1 MEEKANSWTQN
12 STTSLRWWDGRTS
25 DMGSSFL
32 FLSYLS
38 DKLGGSTGIQQLISN
53 PSLGGNGI
61 ENLARNPG
69 PGSTPIGL
77 TMSEIFANFS
87 AAITLDSDQ
96 GAFGFSEIDLVDD
109 CSSGGFCRGVA
120 SAENSD
126 WSEAWQS
133 SGHSLE
139 GWGLKTFLSLIHI

>member
-1 MEEKANSWTQN
+1 
-12 STTSLRWWDGRTS
+12 
-25 DMGSSFL
+25 MGSSFL

-96 GAFGFSEIDLVDD
+96 GAFGFSEIDLLDD
-109 CSSGGFCRGVA
+109 CSSGGFCREY
-120 SAENSD
+120 S
-126 WSEAWQS
+126 QRR
-133 SGHSLE
+133 
-139 GWGLKTFLSLIHI
+139 KQ